1 LVQNPSVG
9 SCSNLACDNIITLQV
24 QVDKENSMEFP
35 FDFIHYLYNYYMVYV
50 LFSHTYHMISS
61 YDMTL

>member
-1 LVQNPSVG
+1 
-9 SCSNLACDNIITLQV
+9 
-24 QVDKENSMEFP
+24 MEFP